1 MIALL
6 SLIHLIKKPMI
17 LSFFQID
24 AFSSAPFSGNP
35 AAVYPLQHWLPDT
48 QLQAIAMEHQLA
60 ETAFFVPSGSAYELR
75 WFSPETEVDLCGHAT
90 LATAHVIYNELG
102 VQQELLQFFTRSG
115 TLTVQQTADG
125 LMMDFPLIPLEKF
138 TGDQQALT
146 AALGLEH
153 TPVSIWQA
161 DDILVE
167 LSSQTQVA
175 ELEPNMQALAQIPT
189 RGVIVTALSASSDT
203 DFVSRFFGPRV
214 GVNEDAVTGSA
225 HTKLAPFWAE
235 KLGKTTLKAKQIS
248 KRGGELSLEIKGER
262 VFITGQAVR
271 FSRGESTLPNA

>member
-1 MIALL
+1 
-6 SLIHLIKKPMI
+6 MI

-24 AFSSAPFSGNP
+24 AFSSVPFSGNP

-90 LATAHVIYNELG
+90 LAAAHVLYNELG
-102 VQQELLQFFTRSG
+102 VKRELLQFYTRSG

-125 LMMDFPLIPLEKF
+125 LMMDFPLIPIEKF
-138 TGDQQALT
+138 TGNQQALT
-146 AALGLEH
+146 AALGLEQP
-153 TPVSIWQA
+153 PVSIWQA

-167 LSSQTQVA
+167 LSSQFQVA

-203 DFVSRFFGPRV
+203 DFISRFFGPRV

-235 KLGKTTLKAKQIS
+235 KLGKTTFKAKQIS
-248 KRGGELSLEIKGER
+248 KRGGQLSLEIKGER

>member
-1 MIALL
+1 
-6 SLIHLIKKPMI
+6 MI

-24 AFSSAPFSGNP
+24 AFSSVPFSGNP
-35 AAVYPLQHWLPDT
+35 AAVYPLQHWLPDA

-90 LATAHVIYNELG
+90 LAAAHVLYNELG
-102 VQQELLQFFTRSG
+102 VQRELLQFYTRSG
-115 TLTVQQTADG
+115 TLTVQQTDDG

-235 KLGKTTLKAKQIS
+235 KLEKTTFKAKQIS
-248 KRGGELSLEIKGER
+248 KRGGQLSLAIKGER

>member
-1 MIALL
+1 
-6 SLIHLIKKPMI
+6 MI

-24 AFSSAPFSGNP
+24 AFSSIPFSGNP
-35 AAVYPLQHWLPDT
+35 AAVYPLQHWLPDA

-90 LATAHVIYNELG
+90 LATAHVLYNELG
-102 VQQELLQFFTRSG
+102 VQQELLQFYTRSG
-115 TLTVQQTADG
+115 TLTVQQTANG
-125 LMMDFPLIPLEKF
+125 LRMDFPLIPVEKF
-138 TGDQQALT
+138 KGDQQALT
-146 AALGLEH
+146 AALGLER

-167 LSSQTQVA
+167 LSSQKQVA

-189 RGVIVTALSASSDT
+189 RGVIVTALSVSSDT

-248 KRGGELSLEIKGER
+248 KRGGELSLQIKGER

-271 FSRGESTLPNA
+271 FSRGGKHIA

>member
-1 MIALL
+1 
-6 SLIHLIKKPMI
+6 MI

-24 AFSSAPFSGNP
+24 AFSSVPFSGNP
-35 AAVYPLQHWLPDT
+35 AAVYPLQHWLPDA

-60 ETAFFVPSGSAYELR
+60 ETAFFVQSGSTYELR
-75 WFSPETEVDLCGHAT
+75 WFSPETEVELCGHAT
-90 LATAHVIYNELG
+90 LATAHVLYNELG
-102 VQQELLQFFTRSG
+102 VKRKLLKFYTRSG
-115 TLTVQQTADG
+115 TLTVQQTANG
-125 LMMDFPLIPLEKF
+125 LMMDFPL
-138 TGDQQALT
+138 
-146 AALGLEH
+146 GLEQA
-153 TPVSIWQA
+153 PVSIWQA

-175 ELEPNMQALAQIPT
+175 KLEPNMQALAQIPT
-189 RGVIVTALSASSDT
+189 RGVIVTALSKSSNT
-203 DFVSRFFGPRV
+203 DFISRFFGPRV

-235 KLGKTTLKAKQIS
+235 KLGKNTLRAKQIS
-248 KRGGELSLEIKGER
+248 KRGGELSLEVKGER

>member
-1 MIALL
+1 
-6 SLIHLIKKPMI
+6 MI

-24 AFSSAPFSGNP
+24 AFSSVPFSGNP
-35 AAVYPLQHWLPDT
+35 AAVYPLQHWLPDA

-90 LATAHVIYNELG
+90 LAAAHVLYNELG
-102 VQQELLQFFTRSG
+102 VQRELLQFYTRSG
-115 TLTVQQTADG
+115 TLTVQQTDDG

-138 TGDQQALT
+138 TVDQQALT

-235 KLGKTTLKAKQIS
+235 KLGKTTFKAKQIS
-248 KRGGELSLEIKGER
+248 KRGGQLSLAIKGER

-271 FSRGESTLPNA
+271 FYRGESTLPNA

>member
-1 MIALL
+1 
-6 SLIHLIKKPMI
+6 MI

-24 AFSSAPFSGNP
+24 AFSSVVFSGNP
-35 AAVYPLQHWLPDT
+35 AAVYPLPYWLPDT

-60 ETAFFVPSGSAYELR
+60 ETAFFVPSGTAYELR

-90 LATAHVIYNELG
+90 LAAAYVLFKEIG
-102 VQQELLQFFTRSG
+102 VQHEVLQFYTRSG
-115 TLTVQQTADG
+115 TLTVKQTEDG
-125 LMMDFPLIPLEKF
+125 YMMDFPLLRVEKF
-138 TGDQQALT
+138 TGDQQALI
-146 AALGLEH
+146 AALGLER

-167 LSSQTQVA
+167 LSSQS
-175 ELEPNMQALAQIPT
+175 ELIDLVPDMQALAEIPT
-189 RGVIVTALSASSDT
+189 RGVIVTALPTSDEI

-235 KLGKTTLKAKQIS
+235 KLGKPKLKAKQLS
-248 KRGGELSLEIKGER
+248 KRGGVLALEISGDR
-262 VFITGQAVR
+262 VLITGNAIR
-271 FSRGESTLPNA
+271 FSRGESTIPEAKDPVSSSSQI

>member
-1 MIALL
+1 
-6 SLIHLIKKPMI
+6 MI

-24 AFSSAPFSGNP
+24 AFSSVPFSGNP
-35 AAVYPLQHWLPDT
+35 AAVYPLQHWLPDA

-60 ETAFFVPSGSAYELR
+60 ETAFFVQSGSTYELR

-90 LATAHVIYNELG
+90 LATAHVLYNELG
-102 VQQELLQFFTRSG
+102 VKRKLLKFYTRSG

-125 LMMDFPLIPLEKF
+125 LMMDFPLIPIQKY

-146 AALGLEH
+146 VALGLEQ

-167 LSSQTQVA
+167 LSSQIQVA
-175 ELEPNMQALAQIPT
+175 KLEPNMQALAQIPT
-189 RGVIVTALSASSDT
+189 RGVIVTALSNSST
-203 DFVSRFFGPRV
+203 SDFISRFFGPRV

-235 KLGKTTLKAKQIS
+235 KLGKNTLKAEQIS
-248 KRGGELSLEIKGER
+248 KRGGELSLEVKGER
-262 VFITGQAVR
+262 VLITGQAVR
-271 FSRGESTLPNA
+271 FSRGESTVPNV

>member
-1 MIALL
+1 
-6 SLIHLIKKPMI
+6 MI

-24 AFSSAPFSGNP
+24 AFSSVAFSGNP
-35 AAVYPLQHWLPDT
+35 AAVYPLPYWLPDT

-60 ETAFFVPSGSAYELR
+60 ETAFFVPSGTAYELR

-90 LATAHVIYNELG
+90 LAAAYVLFKEIG
-102 VQQELLQFFTRSG
+102 VQHEVLQFYTRSG
-115 TLTVQQTADG
+115 TLTVKQTEDG
-125 LMMDFPLIPLEKF
+125 YMMDFPLLRVEKF
-138 TGDQQALT
+138 TGDQQALI
-146 AALGLEH
+146 AALGLER

-167 LSSQTQVA
+167 LSSQS
-175 ELEPNMQALAQIPT
+175 ELIDLVPDMQALAEIPT
-189 RGVIVTALSASSDT
+189 RGVIVTALPTSDEI

-235 KLGKTTLKAKQIS
+235 KLGKPKLKAKQLS
-248 KRGGELSLEIKGER
+248 KRGGVLALEISGDR
-262 VFITGQAVR
+262 VLITGNAIR
-271 FSRGESTLPNA
+271 FSRGESTIPEAKDPVSSSSQI

>member
-1 MIALL
+1 
-6 SLIHLIKKPMI
+6 MI

-24 AFSSAPFSGNP
+24 AFSSVPFSGNP
-35 AAVYPLQHWLPDT
+35 AAVYPLQHWLPDA

-90 LATAHVIYNELG
+90 LAAAHVLYNELG
-102 VQQELLQFFTRSG
+102 VQRELLQFYTRSG
-115 TLTVQQTADG
+115 TLTVQQTDDG

-203 DFVSRFFGPRV
+203 DFVSRFFAPQLGIV
-214 GVNEDAVTGSA
+214 EDPVTGSA
-225 HTKLAPFWAE
+225 HTVLAPYWARR
-235 KLGKTTLKAKQIS
+235 LKKDSFKAQQIS
-248 KRGGELSLEIKGER
+248 ERGGEVLCALDGDRVKLSGRAVLYMKGE
-262 VFITGQAVR
+262 IAL
-271 FSRGESTLPNA
+271 S